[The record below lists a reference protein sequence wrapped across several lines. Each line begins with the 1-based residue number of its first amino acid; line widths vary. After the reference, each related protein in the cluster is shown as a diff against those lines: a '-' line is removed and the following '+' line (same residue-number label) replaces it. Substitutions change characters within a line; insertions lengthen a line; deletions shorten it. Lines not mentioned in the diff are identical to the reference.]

1 MMHLIDKAI
10 EKLEGEDEKL
20 SNNVNIRGK
29 LVELAPVGVA
39 LVVGDLHGDLNSLT
53 QILENSKFLDKMTKD
68 PQTTL
73 IFLGD
78 YGDRGN
84 KSPELYYSLLSL
96 KLSFPKQIII
106 LRGNHEGPT
115 DLIASPHDL
124 TQRLEKKFKEKW
136 IPLYQKI
143 RELFNYFY
151 LAVYVKERYLMLHG
165 GIPVKARGLEDV
177 INAEQMHPQKTF
189 LEEILWNDPDE
200 QVKGT
205 YPSPR
210 GAGNLFG
217 ETITEDFLAKIN
229 AKILIRGHESA
240 MEGFKINHDGK
251 VLTLF
256 SRKGDPYF
264 NSHGSYLELSL
275 SEKFQNANQLIPYIH
290 KI

>member
-1 MMHLIDKAI
+1 MIHLIDKAI

-20 SNNVNIRGK
+20 SDNVSIRGK
-29 LVELAPVGVA
+29 LVELAPIGVA

-96 KLSFPKQIII
+96 KLTFPEQVII

-124 TQRLEKKFKEKW
+124 PQRLEKKFKEKW

-165 GIPVKARGLEDV
+165 GIPVKARSLEDI

-210 GAGNLFG
+210 GAGNLFA

-240 MEGFKINHDGK
+240 MEGFKINHGGK

-256 SRKGDPYF
+256 SRKGAPYF

-275 SEKFQNANQLIPYIH
+275 SEKFQNANQLIPHIH